1 MRRGFKKTIAFAGAA
16 AMALSL
22 TACGGGSGSAKGS
35 NESSKEG
42 AAKDEVTSVNVHIPT
57 AYDLPDAQ
65 LVEDE
70 INKITEDKYK
80 LHLDLNFISTGN
92 WLNQSNLLFTGDEA
106 DVIAVYSTPL
116 TTYVRN
122 GQLADLT
129 DYYNSSTEEMK
140 GIWSEAEI
148 NGTSVNGKIYA
159 IPNMR
164 NFGNYFGVTVDKDIA
179 AEYGWEAGQK
189 ITFEDLDK
197 FLADMHEKYPDRY
210 GLAPQGGDTLIG
222 QWSWDGLGDTKMI
235 GVLPDQG
242 QSTEVQNLFDTDDFQ
257 DFCNWAHKWYQ
268 DGYIMKDILSNTE
281 PWQGM
286 IRNKKAVAALNNYGP
301 NKLEGMINVVILD
314 KWVPAGNYQDLCYG
328 ISMNSK
334 KKDAAWKAMEI
345 LYTDKEVGILLNN
358 GIEGKHYV
366 KNEDGTI
373 SIPDG
378 KSAADCGYGMS
389 ELNWITPYSAN
400 SYPLQT
406 NGADYFEKLKDFNAS
421 TLKSKANGFFFD
433 NTEVA
438 DQYTACC
445 NVMDKYYKALMSG
458 AVDVESTVKQANEEL
473 KAAGI
478 DDIIKAKQE
487 QLDAFFAQQTK

>member
-1 MRRGFKKTIAFAGAA
+1 MKRNLWKAAVLAGTAI
-16 AMALSL
+16 LSL
-22 TACGGGSGSAKGS
+22 SLAACGKDGAGRESGSKEKAK
-35 NESSKEG
+35 EEI
-42 AAKDEVTSVNVHIPT
+42 TSVNVHMPT

-80 LHLDLNFISTGN
+80 IHIDLNFISTGN

-106 DVIAVYSTPL
+106 DVIAVFSTPL
-116 TTYVRN
+116 ATYVRN

-129 DYYNSSTEEMK
+129 DYYKNSTEEMK

-148 NGTSVNGKIYA
+148 NGTSVDGKIYA
-159 IPNMR
+159 IPNLR
-164 NFGNYFGVTVDKDIA
+164 NFGSYFGVTVDSEIA
-179 AEYGWEAGQK
+179 AEYGWEFGQK

-301 NKLEGMINVVILD
+301 NKLEGMTNVVILD

-334 KKDAAWKAMEI
+334 KKDAAWKTMEI
-345 LYTDKEVGILLNN
+345 LYTDKEVGTLLCN

-366 KNEDGTI
+366 KNDDGTI
-373 SIPDG
+373 SIVDG
-378 KSAADCGYGMS
+378 KSAADCGYGMA
-389 ELNWITPYSAN
+389 EVNWIPPYAAN
-400 SYPLQT
+400 SYPLKT
-406 NGADYFEKLKDFNAS
+406 NGPDYYDKVKEFNAS
-421 TLKSKANGFFFD
+421 TLKSKACGFFFD
-433 NTEVA
+433 SSDVV

-445 NVMDKYYKALMSG
+445 NVMDKYYKALLSG
-458 AVDVESTVKQANEEL
+458 AVDVESTIAQANQEL
-473 KAAGI
+473 EAAGI
-478 DDIIKAKQE
+478 NDIIRAKQE
-487 QLDAFFAQQTK
+487 QLDAYFEQQDGK